1 MTAARVDTRRAILDS
16 GRRVITAKGY
26 SAVGLNEILKEAGVP
41 KGSFYHFFTSRDAFG
56 EALLQRYFDEYF
68 ATMDRITADRN
79 KNAAQQLM
87 QYWQNFYDTQA
98 VDDCQGRCLVVKL
111 GAEIADLSEAMRETM
126 KAGTT
131 QIVDRL
137 ERMITAGVGD
147 GSLTIDADP
156 RATAETLYDL
166 WLGASVM
173 AKIHRSTAC
182 LDRCMATTRRILH
195 N

>member
-26 SAVGLNEILKEAGVP
+26 SAVGLNEILMEAGVP

-68 ATMDRITADRN
+68 AAMDRITADRN
-79 KNAAQQLM
+79 KNAAQHLM

-126 KAGTT
+126 KAGTA

-137 ERMITAGVGD
+137 ERMIAAGVGD

-173 AKIHRSTAC
+173 AKIHRSAAC
-182 LDRCMATTRRILH
+182 LDRCMEATRRILH